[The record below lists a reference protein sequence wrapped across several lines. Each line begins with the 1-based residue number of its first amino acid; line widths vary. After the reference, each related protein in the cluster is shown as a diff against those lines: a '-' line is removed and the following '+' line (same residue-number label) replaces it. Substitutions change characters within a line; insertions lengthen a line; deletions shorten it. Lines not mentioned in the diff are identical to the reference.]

1 MAAGPIP
8 CAAPGPSV
16 SGGHP
21 AVARQARAPVVCH
34 GCREWA
40 GQRLGQEGGRRE
52 SQQDLWPG
60 TGRAAAQPQ
69 HGPGR
74 CRRWESQPKSSTR
87 EKEGQPWLRILLT
100 FFTAAFSR
108 VTSCAPS
115 WPCAQIAK
123 AAGGRICLGSCQAA
137 LFPLKS
143 FKASEGE
150 KRV

>member
-1 MAAGPIP
+1 MGTILQWQDRQELQLSAMAVGSGQDKDWVRRVAGENLSRTYGL
-8 CAAPGPSV
+8 AQAGLWPSY
-16 SGGHP
+16 SM
-21 AVARQARAPVVCH
+21 AQAGV
-34 GCREWA
+34 
-40 GQRLGQEGGRRE
+40 EGG
-52 SQQDLWPG
+52 SL
-60 TGRAAAQPQ
+60 
-69 HGPGR
+69 
-74 CRRWESQPKSSTR
+74 KSSTR
-87 EKEGQPWLRILLT
+87 GKEGQPWLRILLT

-137 LFPLKS
+137 LFSLKS